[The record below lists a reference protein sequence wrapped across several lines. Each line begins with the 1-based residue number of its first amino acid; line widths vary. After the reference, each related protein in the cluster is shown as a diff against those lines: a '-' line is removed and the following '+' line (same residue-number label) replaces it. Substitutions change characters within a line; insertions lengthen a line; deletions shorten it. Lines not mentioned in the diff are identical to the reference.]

1 MFRARSVVIAAVMA
15 LAGVF
20 GYMTWTSKQ
29 SAQAN
34 QQAKD
39 VFTSRNDA
47 VDRMIDDAD
56 HPKPQSAGK

>member
-1 MFRARSVVIAAVMA
+1 MA